1 MPTGADNRDQ
11 WLRTIRSGAEKA
23 HFGTAVY
30 DFIGSQSS
38 LICADTHKV
47 TLPLALPLAPPLAL
61 PLALTLA
68 LPRPRR
74 GGCASRRPRRRP
86 RRRRL

>member
-47 TLPLALPLAPPLAL
+47 TLPLALPLS
-61 PLALTLA
+61 LALTCWQA
-68 LPRPRR
+68 KCWTGRR
-74 GGCASRRPRRRP
+74 
-86 RRRRL
+86 